1 VSDVLTNT
9 NDQITTSQTAVA
21 VTSIIIGIGILT
33 LPRTV
38 TEEVSTPDSWISV
51 ILGGILVMII
61 GFFMA
66 KLSQMF
72 PGKTFYEYSQLV
84 VGKGLG
90 KLFNFVLISYFLV
103 SVGLEIRVLAEVT
116 NMYLLIKTPIEV
128 TMISI
133 MSVCVYLVV
142 GGINPM
148 TRLFE
153 LLLPITIVI
162 FLLVFLMGLKIF
174 DFNHMRPVLGD
185 GFLPVLKGIRS
196 TTFSYTG
203 YESILMLT
211 AFMAKPQKAIKA
223 VLVGISASILFYL
236 VTVVMVVGALTT
248 DGVVTEIWPTIT
260 LFQSFEATGIL
271 FERYESFVFAIWI
284 LQIFTTFTSYFY
296 FSALGLSQ
304 TSSKK
309 VSYFIYGL
317 LPVVYLIATIPTNI
331 NEVFTLGDIVEYIFY
346 FVVLISFLLLIIAYF
361 RRKHHESKS

>member
-1 VSDVLTNT
+1 MLTNT
-9 NDQITTSQTAVA
+9 NDRITTPQTAVA

-38 TEEVSTPDSWISV
+38 TEEVGTPDSWISV
-51 ILGGILVMII
+51 VLGGMVVMII
-61 GFFMA
+61 GIFMA

-72 PGKTFYEYSQLV
+72 PEKTIYEYSQLV

-90 KLFNFVLISYFLV
+90 KLFNLVLIIYFLL

-116 NMYLLIKTPIEV
+116 NMYLLVKTPIEV
-128 TMISI
+128 TMIAI

-148 TRLFE
+148 ARLYE
-153 LLLPITIVI
+153 LLLPVTIVI

-174 DFNHMRPVLGD
+174 ELNHLRPVMGD
-185 GFLPVLKGIRS
+185 GFLPVLKGIQP

-203 YESILMLT
+203 YESILILT
-211 AFMAKPQKAIKA
+211 AFMAEPKKAKKA
-223 VLVGISASILFYL
+223 VLIGIGASIVFYL
-236 VTVVMVVGALTT
+236 VTVVMVVGALSA

-271 FERYESFVFAIWI
+271 FERYESFIFAIWI
-284 LQIFTTFTSYFY
+284 LQIFTTFTSFFY
-296 FSALGLSQ
+296 FAALGLSQ
-304 TSSKK
+304 TSQKK
-309 VSYFIYGL
+309 ISYSIYGL
-317 LPVVYLIATIPTNI
+317 LPVIYLIATIPTNI

-346 FVVLISFLLLIIAYF
+346 GVVGITIILLIIAHF
-361 RRKHHESKS
+361 RRMHHESKG